1 MKLVLS
7 SRAEKELKKLSRID
21 QIAIGRKIRNLVSL
35 PIVNEEKLSG
45 YKNIFRI
52 RIGDFRIVYQRTS
65 QEIFIVLIGHRKEIY
80 K

>member
-21 QIAIGRKIRNLVSL
+21 QIAIGRKIRSLVSL